1 MGSVM
6 IIVKSGPEEGAGFEE
21 GLRLVAAMLGMDY
34 MPVVV
39 FVDAGVECLRPETI
53 GDQVMGDYLKAAVDL
68 AGIHALS
75 ESLESRGLGV
85 DDLDLGLEVTPVDL
99 VWLADMVAEVDTTV
113 AF

>member
-6 IIVKSGPEEGAGFEE
+6 IIIKSGPEEGEGIED

-39 FVDAGVECLRPETI
+39 FVDDGVECLRLGRL
-53 GDQVMGDYLKAAVDL
+53 GDQVMRDYLKAAVDL
-68 AGIHALS
+68 AGIHVLS
-75 ESLESRGLGV
+75 ESLEARGLGV
-85 DDLDLGLEVTPVDL
+85 DDLDPGLEVTPVDL
-99 VWLADMVAEVDTTV
+99 AWLADMVAEVDTTV